1 MEDKQF
7 NDFNIKIAYIVVL
20 QVVDKVLTKE
30 ITQADMN
37 VIMNNM
43 LNKELDFIFVSG
55 TFINKKAVYFLEFQP
70 ITSVKKA
77 EEN

>member
-7 NDFNIKIAYIVVL
+7 NNFNSEIAYIVAL
-20 QVVDKVLTKE
+20 QVADKVITKE

-43 LNKELDFIFVSG
+43 LDKELEFIFVSG
-55 TFINKKAVYFLEFQP
+55 TFINKKLIYFLEFQQ
-70 ITSVKKA
+70 IANNKKM
-77 EEN
+77 EDK